1 MEHVA
6 IMKKSWGLLPKILS
20 GEKKIES
27 RWSRIKCAP
36 WGRVHEGEVVYFKDT
51 GMPVYVRAGVSRV
64 LQYSGLNPGM
74 VEQLLEEYG
83 QRDGLG
89 IEDIPRFAEL
99 FRDKRYCT
107 LVFLQN
113 PEKVEPFEINKT
125 GFGMGSAW
133 LVVDDINKIRI

>member
-27 RWSRIKCAP
+27 RWSRIRCAP
-36 WGRVHEGEVVYFKDT
+36 WDRVHEGDIVYFRDT
-51 GMPVYVRAGVSRV
+51 GELVYVRAHVGCVIQHAN
-64 LQYSGLNPGM
+64 LDPGM
-74 VEQLLEEYG
+74 VEQILNEYG

-89 IEDIPRFAEL
+89 IDDIPRFAEL

-113 PEKVEPFEINKT
+113 PEKVEQFEINKT

-133 LVVDDINKIRI
+133 LVVDNVESLKC